1 MSVTFIDNWE
11 GVIDNIGDRMIK
23 DLYFLVNAG
32 GGARTCLPKFKFS
45 ANFPIGLRVI
55 FFLYR

>member
-23 DLYFLVNAG
+23 DLYFLMNAG
-32 GGARTCLPKFKFS
+32 GG
-45 ANFPIGLRVI
+45 
-55 FFLYR
+55 